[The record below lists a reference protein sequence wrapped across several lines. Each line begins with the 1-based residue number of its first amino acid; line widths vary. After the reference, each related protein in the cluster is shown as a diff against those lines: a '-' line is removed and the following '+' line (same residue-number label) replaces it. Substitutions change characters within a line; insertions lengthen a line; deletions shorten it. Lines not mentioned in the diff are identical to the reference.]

1 MATKQRLREL
11 AYADMNREC
20 AMYDKLCG
28 NVIKRIASPKELGK
42 YRTIAETVK
51 IQNKWK
57 MEGEKYGKGHRD

>member
-1 MATKQRLREL
+1 
-11 AYADMNREC
+11 MNREC